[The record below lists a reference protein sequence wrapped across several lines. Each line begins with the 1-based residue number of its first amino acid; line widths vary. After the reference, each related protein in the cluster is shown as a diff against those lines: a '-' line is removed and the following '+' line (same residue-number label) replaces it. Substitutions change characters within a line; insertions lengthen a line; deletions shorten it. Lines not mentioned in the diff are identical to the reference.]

1 MSHFKFAGVST
12 PGGAEPAGQ
21 HNAPTAKAI
30 AQTSCSAES
39 LLSGSRRGHSLCRLR
54 NASRLLRPRNRRLR
68 RSFRPT
74 ISGSAST
81 RQPAARKR
89 FNASDFLNYWCGQLF
104 PGVASCF
111 LQSSK
116 FPSGE
121 PASPP
126 SLSIPHRQ
134 TAGAFVF
141 RELDSSVSGHP
152 KCTTCGHF
160 KVHHPFGTKPA
171 LRARD

>member
-68 RSFRPT
+68 RSIRPT

-104 PGVASCF
+104 PAK
-111 LQSSK
+111 LKISK
-116 FPSGE
+116 WRTRFAAFTFHPP
-121 PASPP
+121 PANGW
-126 SLSIPHRQ
+126 SIRLP
-134 TAGAFVF
+134 GA
-141 RELDSSVSGHP
+141 
-152 KCTTCGHF
+152 
-160 KVHHPFGTKPA
+160 
-171 LRARD
+171 